1 LTRAVR
7 RCAGASYLTAGA
19 LLVAT
24 LLAQPCQAQAVR
36 GEASLN
42 VSGGYAR
49 LVLKLAED
57 VESEVSMAGT
67 ILVMFP
73 LLVAFLLFQRQ
84 FINSFVR
91 SGLK

>member
-1 LTRAVR
+1 LASFTQASES
-7 RCAGASYLTAGA
+7 GAQFPLI
-19 LLVAT
+19 
-24 LLAQPCQAQAVR
+24 
-36 GEASLN
+36 
-42 VSGGYAR
+42 
-49 LVLKLAED
+49 
-57 VESEVSMAGT
+57 MAGT

>member
-1 LTRAVR
+1 VTNTPKSRPLTVGLASFTQ
-7 RCAGASYLTAGA
+7 ASESGAQFPLI
-19 LLVAT
+19 
-24 LLAQPCQAQAVR
+24 
-36 GEASLN
+36 
-42 VSGGYAR
+42 
-49 LVLKLAED
+49 
-57 VESEVSMAGT
+57 MAGT